1 MRVRFVVGLLVALS
15 SLLPGLAWS
24 ADPSKVGTTVGRL
37 VDGKAVQLGFSLS
50 DPRVAATRS
59 AISAEAHTLLE
70 EVLAQTPLDS
80 MVSATEA
87 ALAGT
92 AAATSWA
99 GTMVMVGVGALL
111 AALPQPLADG
121 SVDQWTIN
129 PDGTVTI
136 SGNPQVSGGSVSSP
150 FGALTAGAAEYWT
163 QCPSFGPGCVVG
175 SSLSAAAQAFAQ
187 GVSNSTYD
195 WVVDQCSSPGVSG
208 GSCVL
213 HAYRHDGGADAG
225 TSTDSF
231 YKYGANGQVYS
242 GTSCSSGMSWA
253 PGSTQGGCIAYAP
266 YSPPVQT
273 QSNVMLD
280 TAIASLPSSD
290 RDLPVA
296 SPWMADLTDA
306 LWQDAASQP
315 GYQGL
320 PYPADNPVGSA
331 DVGTIQ
337 SSSPGTYPSV
347 GDLVAPGADGSS
359 SSSGTSTSPISSPY
373 GVTDPA
379 AASSPAATN
388 PGSGAQVNLGPDP
401 GVGAPNLESTP
412 TAAQI
417 LSPLLNLLPDFRSF
431 ATPGHT
437 GTCPQPSFSWEGTTY
452 TWTKH
457 CELIEQNRSLITQAF
472 VVAFSLAAALIVL
485 TA

>member
-1 MRVRFVVGLLVALS
+1 MRARRWVVLS
-15 SLLPGLAWS
+15 VVLWALLPVSAW
-24 ADPSKVGTTVGRL
+24 AANPAKVGTTIGRL
-37 VDGKAVQLGFSLS
+37 VDAKAVALGFSPS
-50 DPRVAATRS
+50 DPRIAATRS
-59 AISAEAHTLLE
+59 AISAEAHALLE
-70 EVLAQTPLDS
+70 DVIGQTQLS
-80 MVSATEA
+80 TISAATEQA
-87 ALAGT
+87 MAGT

-99 GTMVMVGVGALL
+99 GAAVFAGVGALL

-121 SVDQWTIN
+121 SVDQWTVN

-136 SGNPQVSGGSVSSP
+136 TGNPQVAGGSVSSP
-150 FGALTAGAAEYWT
+150 FGALTTGAPEYWT
-163 QCPSFGPGCVVG
+163 ECQSYGPGCVVG
-175 SSLSAAAQAFAQ
+175 SSLSAAAQALAQ
-187 GVSNSTYD
+187 AVSNSTYD
-195 WVVDQCSSPGVSG
+195 WVVDECATPGVSS

-213 HAYRHDGGADAG
+213 HAYHHDGGGDAG

-231 YKYGANGQVYS
+231 YKFGANGQVYS

-253 PGSTQGGCIAYAP
+253 PGSTQGGCLAYAP
-266 YSPPVQT
+266 YNPPVQT

-280 TAIASLPSSD
+280 TAISSLPSSD
-290 RDLPVA
+290 QALPVG

-306 LWQDAASQP
+306 LWQDAASQS

-337 SSSPGTYPSV
+337 SVDPSSYPSV

-359 SSSGTSTSPISSPY
+359 SSSGTGSSTSPY
-373 GVTDPA
+373 GVSDPS
-379 AASSPAATN
+379 AASTPAATN

-401 GVGAPNLESTP
+401 GIGSPTLESIP

-417 LSPLLNLLPDFRSF
+417 LAPLLNLLPDFRSY
-431 ATPGHT
+431 AMPAHT
-437 GTCPQPSFSWEGTTY
+437 GTCPQPSFSWAGSTY